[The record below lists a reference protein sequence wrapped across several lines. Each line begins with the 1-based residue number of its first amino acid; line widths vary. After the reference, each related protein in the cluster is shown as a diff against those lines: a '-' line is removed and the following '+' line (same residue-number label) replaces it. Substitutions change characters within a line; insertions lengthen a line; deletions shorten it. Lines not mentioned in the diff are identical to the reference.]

1 MNNFRIRKTVL
12 AVTASIIAVLALPG
26 MVLAHGKGES
36 KGPHRESGSK
46 TVNSFGVR
54 VQDDSR
60 LDVGLWGLSYGG
72 TVSAVSTTGFTLQT
86 PRNSVYTVNTANAK
100 IVRLPHTTIGLS
112 DVAVND
118 KVSVTGTVN
127 GSTIDASVVFDLK
140 PNVKPAVGKG
150 TITAVN
156 GTTLT
161 VQTKNNTSVTVNTD
175 ANTQVVKKDGTTG
188 TVAADATIGAK
199 VKLSGFWDSVLNVFN
214 ALKIK
219 IK

>member
-1 MNNFRIRKTVL
+1 MNNFRTRTIFM
-12 AVTASIIAVLALPG
+12 AATASIVAVLALPG
-26 MVLAHGKGES
+26 MALAHSKGES
-36 KGPHRESGSK
+36 KGQHRENGSK

-60 LDVGLWGLSYGG
+60 LGVGLWGLSYGG

-86 PRNSVYTVNTANAK
+86 PRNSAYTVNTANAK

-112 DVAVND
+112 DIAVND

-140 PNVKPAVGKG
+140 PNLKPAVGKG

-161 VQTKNNTSVTVNTD
+161 VQTKNNTSVTVNAD

-188 TVAADATIGAK
+188 TVAADATTGVK
-199 VKLSGFWDSVLNVFN
+199 VKISGLWDSVLNVFN